1 MAKPSPGNVDGLVL
15 AVLADGPRHGY
26 AVVEELRSRSEG
38 ILDFPE
44 GTIYPALYKL
54 EADGAVASSWS
65 VVQGRRRRTYR
76 LTRVGRRQLG
86 RAREEWDAFSRAMT
100 AVLA

>member
-1 MAKPSPGNVDGLVL
+1 MAKPSHGNVDGLIL

-26 AVVEELRSRSEG
+26 AVVEDLRRRSDG
-38 ILDFPE
+38 VLDFPE

-54 EADGAVASSWS
+54 EATGAVASSWT

-76 LTRVGRRQLG
+76 LTAAGRRQLA
-86 RAREEWDAFSRAMT
+86 RARAEWEAFSTAMK